1 MSHTTSTPPETHR
14 LHAAGSVRLIDVR
27 TPAEYRG
34 MHAEGAMLMPLDQF
48 DPAAVIAA
56 LPTGSTVHVLCK
68 SGARA
73 AMAAQKLTAAGCPC
87 VVVAGGTDAWV
98 AANLPVVRGKSAMG
112 LERQVRIVAG
122 VLVLTGVVLG
132 FTVHPYW
139 FGLSGF
145 VGAGLTFAGITDTCM
160 MGMMIAKC
168 PWNR

>member
-1 MSHTTSTPPETHR
+1 MSHTTSAPPETHR

-34 MHAEGAMLMPLDQF
+34 LHAEGAILMPLDQF
-48 DPAAVIAA
+48 DPAAVIAT
-56 LPTGSTVHVLCK
+56 LPAGSTAHLLCK

-73 AMAAQKLTAAGCPC
+73 AMAAQKLMVAGCPC
-87 VVVAGGTDAWV
+87 VVVEGGTDAWV
-98 AANLPVVRGKSAMG
+98 AANLPVVRGKAAMG
-112 LERQVRIVAG
+112 LERQVRIAAG

-139 FGLSGF
+139 FGLAGF
-145 VGAGLTFAGITDTCM
+145 IGFGLTISGIINICP
-160 MGMMIAKC
+160 MGMLIARL

>member
-1 MSHTTSTPPETHR
+1 MSHTTSAPPETHR

-34 MHAEGAMLMPLDQF
+34 LHAEGAILMPLDQF

-56 LPTGSTVHVLCK
+56 LPPGSTVHLLCK

-73 AMAAQKLTAAGCPC
+73 AMAAQKLTVAGCPC
-87 VVVAGGTDAWV
+87 VVVEGGTDAWV
-98 AANLPVVRGKSAMG
+98 AANLPVVRGKAAMG

-122 VLVLTGVVLG
+122 VLVLTGVGLG
-132 FTVHPYW
+132 FTVHPNW
-139 FGLSGF
+139 FGL
-145 VGAGLTFAGITDTCM
+145 AGLIGFGLTMSGIINICP
-160 MGMMIAKC
+160 MGMLIARC